1 MAIDEGGAMKADYCN
16 ADYRQTLRVAEQLC
30 KGRGVRLTPQRRQ
43 VLEILCASNK
53 PLGAYDILD
62 LLKADLPSAK
72 PPTVYRALEFLL
84 EQGLAHRIESLNAY
98 VGCVHL
104 DHPHSSQFLICRD
117 CGEVRE
123 LESRS
128 VERTLGSAVEAC
140 GFKADSRVI
149 EVTGRCQQ
157 CSQRGQA

>member
-1 MAIDEGGAMKADYCN
+1 MKPGSCHTN
-16 ADYRQTLRVAEQLC
+16 CQQTLRVAERLC
-30 KGRGVRLTPQRRQ
+30 EGRGARLTPQRRQ
-43 VLEILCASNK
+43 VLEILCASPK

-62 LLKADLPSAK
+62 LLKSGVPAAK

-84 EQGLAHRIESLNAY
+84 QQGLAHRIESLNAY
-98 VGCVHL
+98 IGCVHP
-104 DHPHSSQFLICRD
+104 DHPHASQFLICRD

-128 VERTLGSAVEAC
+128 VDRTLGSAVREC

-149 EVTGRCQQ
+149 EVTGRCLR
-157 CSQRGQA
+157 CSEQGRS

>member
-1 MAIDEGGAMKADYCN
+1 MKADSCN
-16 ADYRQTLRVAEQLC
+16 TDCRQILRVAEQLC
-30 KGRGVRLTPQRRQ
+30 EGRGARLTSQRRQ

-53 PLGAYDILD
+53 PLGAYDILE
-62 LLKADLPSAK
+62 LLKDGVPSAK

-84 EQGLAHRIESLNAY
+84 EQGLVHRIESLNAY

-128 VERTLGSAVEAC
+128 VERTLGSAVKEC

-149 EVTGRCQQ
+149 EVTGRCLR
-157 CSQRGQA
+157 CRQRGHA